1 MDITA
6 FNIDTTPMS
15 STVNNTRA
23 YSVVGNPGA
32 MFNLI
37 VQNDDNFYYNFPEN
51 TISNVNSGV
60 STPSA
65 AFSSTPQS
73 LVNQEI
79 PESGIYEGIVEFPA
93 IADDDYYTLTI
104 SKAGTFTDLSLEFF
118 KNNNVFTT
126 QKIYSYIN
134 TQTKFSIT
142 HSNSVV
148 QEPAQYVAS
157 GRSSQISR
165 ASINRVIDV
174 DWVFKLSSSLCSVI
188 RQPLATDFE
197 FTTTKTTLSSN
208 DQTGENVYIELTD
221 ITGLSKGML
230 VNDSEIP
237 SGSTIVKIFSG
248 YRDYGRSTS
257 LNHIYNTP
265 LMSNDDGTALINS
278 KAGTILISAPSSWA
292 AGHDLT
298 FVGQGPFA
306 AEIFNNTRFSLSN
319 FKIVINDTVTTTT
332 AAVPDQTIH
341 VASAVGIKALDEF
354 TVDGAVT
361 ASATIIVDQAVTGV
375 CIGQRLQVASAGDL
389 IGIPT
394 VTSVNNSTKQIT
406 LSSPQTFPDGT
417 TLKFSNSIVK
427 GIGVDNSIKD
437 PFVISINGT
446 DVVVNANQNIE
457 SGGIVTFIGSS
468 QQGKITGQINIL
480 EYGDNE
486 IGLDLNFD
494 NILRIG

>member
-148 QEPAQYVAS
+148 QEPAQYEAS

-174 DWVFKLSSSLCSVI
+174 DWVFKLSSS
-188 RQPLATDFE
+188 
-197 FTTTKTTLSSN
+197 
-208 DQTGENVYIELTD
+208 
-221 ITGLSKGML
+221 
-230 VNDSEIP
+230 
-237 SGSTIVKIFSG
+237 
-248 YRDYGRSTS
+248 
-257 LNHIYNTP
+257 
-265 LMSNDDGTALINS
+265 
-278 KAGTILISAPSSWA
+278 
-292 AGHDLT
+292 
-298 FVGQGPFA
+298 
-306 AEIFNNTRFSLSN
+306 
-319 FKIVINDTVTTTT
+319 
-332 AAVPDQTIH
+332 
-341 VASAVGIKALDEF
+341 
-354 TVDGAVT
+354 
-361 ASATIIVDQAVTGV
+361 
-375 CIGQRLQVASAGDL
+375 
-389 IGIPT
+389 
-394 VTSVNNSTKQIT
+394 
-406 LSSPQTFPDGT
+406 
-417 TLKFSNSIVK
+417 
-427 GIGVDNSIKD
+427 
-437 PFVISINGT
+437 
-446 DVVVNANQNIE
+446 
-457 SGGIVTFIGSS
+457 
-468 QQGKITGQINIL
+468 
-480 EYGDNE
+480 
-486 IGLDLNFD
+486 
-494 NILRIG
+494 